1 MNSVRKYAVYIF
13 DIKGLH
19 HQVSEISGF
28 ESLSVCQR
36 LKSTIRHIVTL
47 KKCTASHLQLNIFTN
62 S

>member
-36 LKSTIRHIVTL
+36 LKSTIRHI
-47 KKCTASHLQLNIFTN
+47 
-62 S
+62 